1 MMRKLLIGFVAGM
14 ALAIAA
20 PAQAATITVQ
30 INARS
35 FSPANV
41 TINHGDRITWHNND
55 RTQHQ
60 VVANDGSFASPIL
73 DPGKTF
79 TFTFNRAGT
88 FHYHDAYRLATRG
101 TITVKGPPPS
111 MTFVL
116 DQPIITYGTSITL
129 SGQVSS
135 QNANE
140 SVEIDA
146 QPYGQGSP
154 TQLAIVKTGTSGTF
168 SYTTMPSIYTTYVAH
183 WGNVTSGQ
191 LLVQVAP
198 KLQLLYGGG
207 YFKAQ
212 ITAAQSFWHK
222 HVYLQRL
229 SSFGQWVNVAALNI
243 GPNNGRIF
251 HASPYLPRGVSHIR
265 VFLSVNQAGLGLLSA
280 HSGTQT
286 VRK

>member
-1 MMRKLLIGFVAGM
+1 MRRLLTALVAGS

-20 PAQAATITVQ
+20 PAQSATITVQ

-35 FSPANV
+35 FSPSTI
-41 TINHGDRITWHNND
+41 TINHGDRVTWHNND
-55 RTQHQ
+55 KGTHQ

-73 DPGKTF
+73 GPGKTYS
-79 TFTFNRAGT
+79 FTFNRAGT
-88 FHYHDAYRLATRG
+88 YRYHDAYSSATG
-101 TITVKGPPPS
+101 KITVKGPPPS
-111 MTFVL
+111 LSFVL
-116 DQPIITYGTSITL
+116 DQPIVTYGTQITL
-129 SGQVSS
+129 SGGVS
-135 QNANE
+135 NLKANE

-146 QPYGQGSP
+146 QPYGQASP
-154 TQLAIVKTGTSGTF
+154 VQLAIVKTGTNGAF
-168 SYTTMPSIYTTYVAH
+168 SYQTTPTMYTTYVAH
-183 WGNVTSGQ
+183 WGSVSSGQ

-198 KLQLLYGGG
+198 KVQLLYANG

-212 ITAAQSFWHK
+212 ITAGKSFWHR

-229 SSFGQWVNVAALNI
+229 SAFGQWVNVAALNL

-265 VFLSVNQAGLGLLSA
+265 VFLSVNEAGLGLLSG

>member
-1 MMRKLLIGFVAGM
+1 MIRRLLIGLVAGL

-41 TINHGDRITWHNND
+41 TLNHGDRITWHNND

-88 FHYHDAYRLATRG
+88 YHYHDAYRTATKG

-116 DQPIITYGTSITL
+116 DQPIVTFGTSITL

-146 QPYGQGSP
+146 QPYGQASP
-154 TQLAIVKTGTSGTF
+154 VQLAIVKTGATGTF
-168 SYTTMPSIYTTYVAH
+168 SYATTPNLYTTYVAH
-183 WGNVTSGQ
+183 WGAVSSGQ

-198 KLQLLYGGG
+198 KVQLLYGGG

-212 ITAAQSFWHK
+212 VTGGKSFWHN

-229 SSFGQWVNVAALNI
+229 SQFGQWVNVAALNL
-243 GPNNGRIF
+243 GPNSGRIF
-251 HASPYLPRGVSHIR
+251 HASAYLPRGVSHIR
-265 VFLSVNQAGLGLLSA
+265 VFLSVNEAGLGLLSA